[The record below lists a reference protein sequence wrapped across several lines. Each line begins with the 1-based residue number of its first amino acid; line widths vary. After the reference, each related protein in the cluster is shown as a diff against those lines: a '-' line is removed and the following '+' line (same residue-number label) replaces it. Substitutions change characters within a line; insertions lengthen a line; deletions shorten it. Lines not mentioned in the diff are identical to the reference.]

1 MSPSH
6 IKATSED
13 DDTIASVGAELFAA
27 PLRCRLSEAR
37 KEAIVVCSV
46 DVCQMIVFFLHASTC
61 ALASSTAAVAS
72 VASATSAASAA
83 SAATAATSAASRQAR
98 LHQAGRSTVCHT
110 LIPLVRPSQ
119 RRQEHTPIPP
129 YHLTHSYPSP
139 PLTEIQRTLENAI
152 TKLTN
157 T

>member
-13 DDTIASVGAELFAA
+13 DDTIASVGAKLFAA

-83 SAATAATSAASRQAR
+83 SAACRFWR
-98 LHQAGRSTVCHT
+98 
-110 LIPLVRPSQ
+110 RP
-119 RRQEHTPIPP
+119 R
-129 YHLTHSYPSP
+129 
-139 PLTEIQRTLENAI
+139 
-152 TKLTN
+152 
-157 T
+157 

>member
-72 VASATSAASAA
+72 VASLAPWAGQWLMPVPAAVPLLAPPPLKPWVHSVPYPHTPRASLAA
-83 SAATAATSAASRQAR
+83 APGAY
-98 LHQAGRSTVCHT
+98 
-110 LIPLVRPSQ
+110 P
-119 RRQEHTPIPP
+119 HTPISLNPFIP
-129 YHLTHSYPSP
+129 
-139 PLTEIQRTLENAI
+139 
-152 TKLTN
+152 
-157 T
+157 